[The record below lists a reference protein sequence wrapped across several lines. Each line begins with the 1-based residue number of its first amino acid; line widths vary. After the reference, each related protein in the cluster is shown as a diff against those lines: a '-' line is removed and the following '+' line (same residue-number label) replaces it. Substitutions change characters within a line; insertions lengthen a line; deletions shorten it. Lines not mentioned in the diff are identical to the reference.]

1 MDKLT
6 QEYLTIIVYGHLM
19 TEDYR
24 HAAGLGTMILFNSR
38 LRREMDNS
46 GYRPPT
52 KHAKVNFAII
62 RCLRDTG
69 DGDYVAARLAA
80 KHRLVPQFLWSA
92 EQALE
97 KYLKG
102 ILTLHRVSALTIGH
116 DISKAMTLIETELG
130 FVIPLTPQQK
140 GVFEAIAEWDS
151 DRYFLSHAGVMGH
164 ELHNLDQMV
173 WRIRQYCQPLD
184 VIHYADEPSRAVLE
198 QNVRAIEGRELT
210 APRAGDLNGGR
221 LEKMLVDKNDP
232 ARSALV
238 WKNLMFSTST
248 RKKVS
253 RRNHMHMSNAP
264 LWLDPDLIDDIAKLL
279 KVPRAL
285 QEEYRQL
292 AKKRALGQD

>member
-1 MDKLT
+1 
-6 QEYLTIIVYGHLM
+6 
-19 TEDYR
+19 
-24 HAAGLGTMILFNSR
+24 MILFNSR
-38 LRREMDNS
+38 FRREMDNS

-52 KHAKVNFAII
+52 KHTKVNSAII

-80 KHRLVPQFLWSA
+80 RHRLVPQFLWSA

-116 DISKAMTLIETELG
+116 DISKALTLIEKELG
-130 FVIPLTPQQK
+130 FEIPLTLRQK
-140 GVFEAIAEWDS
+140 EVFEAIAEWDS
-151 DRYFLSHAGVMGH
+151 DRYFLNHVGVMGH
-164 ELHNLDQMV
+164 ELHYLDQLV

-184 VIHYADEPSRAVLE
+184 VMHYADEPSRAVLE
-198 QNVRAIEGRELT
+198 QNVKAIQGRELT
-210 APRAGDLNGGR
+210 APREGDLVGGR
-221 LEKMLVDKNDP
+221 LEQMLVDKNDP

-264 LWLDPDLIDDIAKLL
+264 LWLDPDLIDDVAKLL
-279 KVPRAL
+279 KVPKPL

-292 AKKRALGQD
+292 AKRRALGQD